1 MTNLIQYKTL
11 NKESPIGIIG
21 LGLVGTAIA
30 ERLLEAGQA
39 VCGFDLKIERCEHLR
54 ACGGTVAASPAALA
68 NQTRRLI
75 LAVFDDGDIERALW
89 GEDGVMRAT
98 TLPHVIVSTTTSD
111 PERVIETARRA
122 KAEGVPILDA
132 TISGTSV
139 QVRQRDS
146 IMMIGG
152 DEKAVAL
159 CDELFEMLA
168 KQWFH
173 VGDAGAGARAKLVI
187 NLVLGLNRA
196 ALGEGLAFAERLGLD
211 TSALIGVLKASA
223 AYSQV
228 MDIKG
233 DKMLARDYTVQGRL
247 SQHAKDVSLILAQAK
262 RLGMRLPMSA
272 MHDELLKQA
281 IVDGDGELDNSAVVE
296 VIRRQRFEPGKKA

>member
-1 MTNLIQYKTL
+1 MTATPV
-11 NKESPIGIIG
+11 SPIGIIG

-30 ERLLEAGQA
+30 ERLLEAGVA
-39 VCGFDLKIERCEHLR
+39 VCGFDLKAERCAHLR
-54 ACGGTVAASPAALA
+54 ACGGTVAASPAVLT
-68 NQTRRLI
+68 NQTRRLV
-75 LAVFDDGDIERALW
+75 LAVFDDRDIERALW
-89 GEDGVMRAT
+89 GEAGVMHAGTR
-98 TLPHVIVSTTTSD
+98 PQVIVSTTTSD
-111 PERVIETARRA
+111 PDLVVATARRA
-122 KAEGVPILDA
+122 QAIGVPVLDA

-146 IMMIGG
+146 VMMVGG
-152 DEKAVAL
+152 DASAVTLAA
-159 CDELFEMLA
+159 DLFEIVA

-196 ALGEGLAFAERLGLD
+196 ALGEGLAFAERMGLD
-211 TSALIGVLKASA
+211 AGALLGVLKASA
-223 AYSQV
+223 AYSQA

-247 SQHAKDVSLILAQAK
+247 SQHAKDVTLILAQAE

-272 MHDELLKQA
+272 RHDELLRQA
-281 IVDGDGELDNSAVVE
+281 IADGDGEIDNSAVVE
-296 VIRRQRFEPGKKA
+296 VVRRQRFGPANKV